1 MKIKESIKNIVK
13 DKRVK
18 CTVAYMSVS
27 VLGLLT
33 GLALGDLLVYYA
45 NKG

>member
-18 CTVAYMSVS
+18 CMAAYMSVS
-27 VLGLLT
+27 ALGLLT
-33 GLALGDLLVYYA
+33 GLALGDLLVYYT
-45 NKG
+45 NKE